1 MKTRHL
7 AVGLCAVALTMTGCA
22 AGKGSAATSPAGA
35 ATSIAADQ
43 SMAGHSMAPGQTMA
57 GMTMAPAGSEPS
69 AKSKM
74 VCAGDVR
81 DEVQTILK
89 LSAPAPVTTSWQD
102 QLFTCTYTLPMGKMV
117 LSVKES
123 ASKAAAAAYFQAQR
137 TRSGKTTTLAGV
149 GEQAFATPAGTAV
162 VLKDSSTLQVDAT
175 GLPEVF
181 GPQQQRRTDF
191 AYEVAT
197 VVMGCWIEHS

>member
-1 MKTRHL
+1 
-7 AVGLCAVALTMTGCA
+7 
-22 AGKGSAATSPAGA
+22 
-35 ATSIAADQ
+35 
-43 SMAGHSMAPGQTMA
+43 MA

-74 VCAGDVR
+74 VCTGDVR
-81 DEVQTILK
+81 DEVQSILK
-89 LSAPAPVTTSWQD
+89 LSAPAPVATSWRD
-102 QLFTCTYTLPMGKMV
+102 QVFTCTYTLPMGKLV

-123 ASKAAAAAYFQAQR
+123 ASKAAAASYFQAQR
-137 TRSGKTTTLAGV
+137 TRSGKTTALAGV
-149 GEQAFATPAGTAV
+149 GERAFATPAGTAV
-162 VLKDSSTLQVDAT
+162 VLKDSATLQVDAT

-191 AYEVAT
+191 AYEMAT